1 MFEVVTYSVGGF
13 DCYSLLYRPLSRVPF
28 ISWHNP
34 KYCCPRCAGV
44 QWKPASGVKVKLY
57 DVDRTDMDDLMD
69 EGVSDSEGRFEL
81 KGHETEFTTI
91 DPKVNIY
98 HDCNDENVPC
108 LKKVAIVIPDTYVT
122 EGEVPRKT
130 FDAGKLNLAGTFSGE
145 SRIALI
151 KKTDRS

>member
-1 MFEVVTYSVGGF
+1 MNSFLLATLCCIALSVE
-13 DCYSLLYRPLSRVPF
+13 CLPSLGTTQSTAVR
-28 ISWHNP
+28 
-34 KYCCPRCAGV
+34 GV
-44 QWKPASGVKVKLY
+44 LECNGKPASGVKVKLY

-145 SRIALI
+145 SR
-151 KKTDRS
+151 DCFN